1 VAGILLAGLLVPRRL
16 GMPMVLL
23 IAGLGTF
30 GLVGIAGLS
39 IIDRYLLIPSLMV
52 MIFAGVAFG
61 GWTMLADGT
70 ARRVWAALFAVA
82 LVGGTAYT
90 IANLNMIRFENEL
103 EFRERYR
110 GDLMQVLDDPRV
122 QAAMRCGPISTPNHK
137 LIPDVRWITKL
148 EEDQV
153 IARSDRTQRRRI
165 RRGVALYV
173 TQRYALVRQ
182 AFVTPLD
189 DPETQLPMKGFD
201 RVVAHGYYGAYVRC
215 PG

>member
-1 VAGILLAGLLVPRRL
+1 
-16 GMPMVLL
+16 
-23 IAGLGTF
+23 
-30 GLVGIAGLS
+30 
-39 IIDRYLLIPSLMV
+39 
-52 MIFAGVAFG
+52 
-61 GWTMLADGT
+61 
-70 ARRVWAALFAVA
+70 
-82 LVGGTAYT
+82 
-90 IANLNMIRFENEL
+90 MIRFENEL

-122 QAAMRCGPISTPNHK
+122 QAAMKCGPISTPNHK

-201 RVVAHGYYGAYVRC
+201 RVVSHGYYGAYVRC